1 MCDMPVVAGSARNRN
16 AQLPALLCEGG
27 RRPLSVHGAERPGE
41 DASNDLS
48 EVEQVGETVIA
59 NSRPFVV

>member
-1 MCDMPVVAGSARNRN
+1 MTTKEAN

-59 NSRPFVV
+59 NSRPLVV